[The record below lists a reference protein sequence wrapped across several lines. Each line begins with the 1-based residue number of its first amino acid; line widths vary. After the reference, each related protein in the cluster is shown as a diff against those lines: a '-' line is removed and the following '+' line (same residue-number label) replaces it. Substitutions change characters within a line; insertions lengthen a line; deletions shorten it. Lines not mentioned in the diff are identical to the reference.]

1 MSMLPTTASVR
12 GEAMTGIGDAIEKE
26 RAKLT
31 REIPLTNGL
40 VALIDADDVERVSK
54 FKWYASEKDKWTY
67 ALKGRTDESPYAAM
81 HRFIMNAPEGL
92 HVDHINGNGLDNRKS
107 NLRICTNQQNRWN
120 QDSHRGSSS
129 QYKGVFFEKRRE
141 RWRAEIRFDHRRI
154 KLGDFPNEIEAAKAY
169 DKIAW
174 LCFGEF
180 ARTNFPLK
188 LKARK
193 K

>member
-1 MSMLPTTASVR
+1 MQTQIEEMNDVWPEKKSVAIKI
-12 GEAMTGIGDAIEKE
+12 GEHD
-26 RAKLT
+26 
-31 REIPLTNGL
+31 
-40 VALIDADDVERVSK
+40 VLIDAEDLALVSM
-54 FKWYASEKDKWTY
+54 FSWYVTDKDKWKYVHKAPTE
-67 ALKGRTDESPYAAM
+67 GNPFRSM
-81 HRFIMNAPEGL
+81 HRLIMDAPDDK
-92 HVDHINGNGLDNRKS
+92 HVDHINGNGLDNRRS
-107 NLRICTNQQNRWN
+107 NLRLVTNQQNRWN

-129 QYKGVFFEKRRE
+129 KYKGVFFEKRRE
-141 RWRAEIRFDHRRI
+141 RWRAEIRFDHRRV

-174 LCFGEF
+174 LCFGEY